1 MIYISK
7 RDISIDVANLADL
20 DEILILYS
28 SPDMDNGD
36 TLSVEKAETI
46 FVKMGNYPDYKV
58 YVAKLKDRI
67 IGTFA
72 LLIMDNMIH
81 QGRSSGLVESVVV
94 SEEFRMMGIGKMMME
109 FAMQKCRESNCYKMA
124 LSSNLKRK
132 KAHSFYEKLG
142 FEKHGHSFL
151 IEF

>member
-1 MIYISK
+1 MIPIK
-7 RDISIDVANLADL
+7 LKDISIDLANIDDL
-20 DEILILYS
+20 NEILILYS
-28 SPDMDNGD
+28 SSDMDNGN
-36 TLSVEKAETI
+36 TLSAEKAKGI
-46 FVKMGNYPDYKV
+46 FVKMSNYPDYKV

-94 SEEFRMMGIGKMMME
+94 HEEFRSVGIGKLMME

-124 LSSNLKRK
+124 LSSNLKRE

-142 FEKHGHSFL
+142 FKKHGYSFL
-151 IEF
+151 VEI